1 LIRVPSYWEARRDL
15 RYYGE
20 VVLLAR
26 AHVPAGRSVLDVGAN
41 ETEVLERLE
50 WFERRVALD
59 VNEIPP
65 RAGVETVAADFN
77 EFEPAERFDL
87 VLCLQVLEHLD
98 RPGPFARKLL
108 AAGRTTIISVPH
120 EWPELGDRGAR
131 PRSNRR
137 VEASSVD
144 RARPNRDLDHRGPRH
159 GAPDR
164 GVPVARQSVTRSI
177 SPSGIWRNRVPSSR
191 NDSTSPV
198 HTNRYFPSPSLAD
211 SSPRDSSVR

>member
-1 LIRVPSYWEARRDL
+1 LIRAPSYWEARRDL

-20 VVLLAR
+20 VVRLAR

-77 EFEPAERFDL
+77 YFEPAEHFDL
-87 VLCLQVLEHLD
+87 VLCLQLLEHLD

-120 EWPELGDRGAR
+120 EWPGWVTEEHVHDPVDEWKLRAWTGRDPTETAIIEDLGMERLIAAYR
-131 PRSNRR
+131 
-137 VEASSVD
+137 
-144 RARPNRDLDHRGPRH
+144 
-159 GAPDR
+159 
-164 GVPVARQSVTRSI
+164 
-177 SPSGIWRNRVPSSR
+177 
-191 NDSTSPV
+191 
-198 HTNRYFPSPSLAD
+198 
-211 SSPRDSSVR
+211 

>member
-1 LIRVPSYWEARRDL
+1 LIRAPSYWEARRDL

-20 VVLLAR
+20 VVRLAR

-77 EFEPAERFDL
+77 EFEPAEHFDL

-108 AAGRTTIISVPH
+108 AAGRKAIISVPH
-120 EWPELGDRGAR
+120 EWPGWVTEEHVHDPVDEWKLRAWTGCDPTETAIIEDLGMERLIAAYR
-131 PRSNRR
+131 
-137 VEASSVD
+137 
-144 RARPNRDLDHRGPRH
+144 
-159 GAPDR
+159 
-164 GVPVARQSVTRSI
+164 
-177 SPSGIWRNRVPSSR
+177 
-191 NDSTSPV
+191 
-198 HTNRYFPSPSLAD
+198 
-211 SSPRDSSVR
+211 